1 MSSIGGH
8 DGSERTGDSARAA
21 DLRSLAVLDA
31 LGMLDEV
38 DAGEF
43 DRAFREASPALQSEL
58 RELQASAATDPA
70 FLAAADDP
78 PADLKARTLA
88 RVMTDVERQDTRFA
102 PIAHIGRTS
111 ARVARSGPVDQR
123 EFIEQAVE
131 LANVRKDFE
140 RFSRSSYYW
149 RAAAIALSAALTVA
163 LVFQASTKSFAATV
177 TAYALGAASP
187 QALLEELGNPGAA
200 RRIESAALRR
210 GMSGSEGGAVVAFS
224 ADGTC
229 TVVLMGLKPAQDY
242 TVRLVEESGAVTE
255 LHSFRALRSSWA
267 AEFPLG
273 EITLARAGGGRIE
286 VVDRSGNVVMKS

>member
-1 MSSIGGH
+1 MSSIGGQ
-8 DGSERTGDSARAA
+8 DGSERTGDSARSA

-58 RELQASAATDPA
+58 RELQASAASDPA
-70 FLAAADDP
+70 FLAAAEDP

-88 RVMTDVERQDTRFA
+88 RVMTEVERQESRFA

-111 ARVARSGPVDQR
+111 ARAARGGPVDQR

-131 LANVRKDFE
+131 LASVRKDFE
-140 RFSRSSYYW
+140 RSVRSSYYW

-163 LVFQASTKSFAATV
+163 LVFQASTKAFAATV
-177 TAYALGAASP
+177 TAYALGAASLES
-187 QALLEELGNPGAA
+187 LLEELGNPGAA
-200 RRIESAALRR
+200 RRIESAVLRR
-210 GMSGSEGGAVVAFS
+210 GISGAEGGAVIALS

-229 TVVLMGLKPAQDY
+229 TLVLLGLEHAQDY
-242 TVRLVEESGAVTE
+242 TVRLVESSGAITE
-255 LHSFRALRSSWA
+255 LHSFRALRSSWV
-267 AEFPLG
+267 AEFPMG
-273 EITLARAGGGRIE
+273 EVSLARAGAGRFE
-286 VVDRSGNVVMKS
+286 VVDRNGTVVMKS